1 MVGDRYRVEGLVGEG
16 GWASSTASR
25 TSACA
30 RPSRSKVLHAA
41 LSQSKKLV
49 LRFEREAVAVGSIDH
64 PNVAGATDFGQLP
77 DGSFFLVCEF
87 IDGRS
92 LRAEIEAGPMPAP
105 RALGIM
111 RGAVSAVAA
120 AHAKGIVH
128 RDLKPENVMLVDRDG
143 DPDFVKVIDFGIAKL
158 DTAEESS
165 PERSAQPLTRLGVV
179 MGTPDYMSPE
189 QALGQVV
196 DARADLYSLGVIFYE
211 LLAGRC
217 PFHGEAVTVLRQ
229 HIIDEPPPLSADILP
244 RLDPRVPA
252 LIRRLLAKDAAQR
265 FQTATELLIALDA
278 LATPLDKAAGPTGR
292 PPWVYAALGSMALVV
307 IVATYALLALL
318 FRGGATPEPG
328 PATAQASAASSI
340 SAEGI
345 GVCGV
350 ARGACRDRVC
360 RFPLS
365 SPVPSASSA
374 ATEGVDAGA
383 AGTRPG
389 KKRRTLP
396 GGIYIPPPR
405 TWFR

>member
-1 MVGDRYRVEGLVGEG
+1 MDSTAGVGSDCVGDGAQRLETGSMVGDRYRVEGLVGEG
-16 GWASSTASR
+16 GMGVVYRVTHVRMRKTFAL
-25 TSACA
+25 
-30 RPSRSKVLHAA
+30 KVLHAA
-41 LSQSKKLV
+41 LSQSKELV

-105 RALGIM
+105 RALRIM

-229 HIIDEPPPLSADILP
+229 HIMDEPPPLSADILP

-265 FQTATELLIALDA
+265 FQTATE
-278 LATPLDKAAGPTGR
+278 
-292 PPWVYAALGSMALVV
+292 
-307 IVATYALLALL
+307 
-318 FRGGATPEPG
+318 
-328 PATAQASAASSI
+328 SS
-340 SAEGI
+340 
-345 GVCGV
+345 
-350 ARGACRDRVC
+350 
-360 RFPLS
+360 
-365 SPVPSASSA
+365 
-374 ATEGVDAGA
+374 
-383 AGTRPG
+383 
-389 KKRRTLP
+389 
-396 GGIYIPPPR
+396 
-405 TWFR
+405 